1 MLSVTLRTILPVG
14 DRQVILN
21 TGHLKHFEISYG
33 CTFGMSSRGS
43 RVRTRVATRKNTR
56 AKRRSWLAAA
66 ALLAVGA
73 STFSASPAAAAQ
85 ADISSVSNV
94 SATDT
99 SSDDPVDRLI
109 VRRFIG
115 QSTDA
120 VRSFLTEIHGIETE
134 TPVSIGDRFEILALF
149 DDISYLDAIT
159 ISEDLV
165 TRRLVESAEPDVM
178 RSSTAVPNDPRF
190 SEQWY
195 LQTPGSSA
203 QGIDLP
209 SAWDISLG
217 SSNIVVAVIDTG
229 RLDHPE
235 LSGRL
240 VDGYDFVSQSK
251 NGKDGDGWDSDETD
265 VGDWSESDDAL
276 YTCTV
281 GDPFKS
287 SSWHG
292 THVAGIVAASG
303 NNSVGIT
310 GVAPNVRIQH
320 VRVLGTCGGRTSDE
334 AAAIRWAA
342 GLPVAGVP
350 LNPTPAKV
358 INLSLGSPA
367 ACAAVEQAAIDDAV
381 AAGVTVVV
389 AAGNAGVDLD
399 TNDFAPSKCDNVISV
414 AALRYDGSRASYT
427 NFGSSVDVAAPGG
440 PNGILSL
447 QNGGTRT
454 ADSSWTYGYKQ
465 GTSMSTPMVSGIA
478 ALVLSVNP
486 NLTPA
491 QVETIIEST
500 ARPFPTNVGTPCSS
514 VSSDLYHCGSGI
526 ADAGAAVRLAAQQ
539 RPQSSIPSSRLG
551 STGDRFSTNLAVEA
565 LADRTDV
572 ILVSGS
578 VYPDGLAASALAKQE
593 NADILLVPPSGLGTD
608 QIAAIVKENPQTVW
622 ILGGPQAIPTSVETQ
637 LTTATSLGGAGVDVS
652 RIERVYGA
660 TRYDTAIEVS
670 KRIDT
675 IAYLAAKPTAIVV
688 RGDSFADAV
697 IAGPAA
703 FGVAGGIGSHPV
715 FLVTRDTIPAGV
727 VEQLRARGITN
738 VLVVGGTSV
747 VSETVRLGIQSL
759 GISTRRVAGLDR
771 YATAAELGQ
780 LLITPIQL
788 GGFGWNAGDVALV
801 DISDPSLGFDA
812 ISAVGTL
819 GPTRRIL
826 LGVTPLRLPTS
837 TATYLSTL
845 TDLTTRITVI
855 GSATAIPDSVVTEAA
870 RSLAS

>member
-1 MLSVTLRTILPVG
+1 MR
-14 DRQVILN
+14 
-21 TGHLKHFEISYG
+21 IS
-33 CTFGMSSRGS
+33 TASTRSTRGQ
-43 RVRTRVATRKNTR
+43 
-56 AKRRSWLAAA
+56 RRPSFVVVSLI
-66 ALLAVGA
+66 LAVV
-73 STFSASPAAAAQ
+73 STFATTPMATAQSNTSVIDAAP
-85 ADISSVSNV
+85 
-94 SATDT
+94 
-99 SSDDPVDRLI
+99 DDSVDRLI
-109 VRRFIG
+109 VRRLIG
-115 QSTDA
+115 ETSAAAREFLADA
-120 VRSFLTEIHGIETE
+120 LDVEIDL
-134 TPVSIGDRFEILALF
+134 PVSIGDGFEILGF
-149 DDISYLDAIT
+149 GHEISFRDAVT
-159 ISEDLV
+159 ISGELV
-165 TRRLVESAEPDVM
+165 ARGLAVSAEPDVM
-178 RSSTAVPNDPRF
+178 RTSTAVPNDPRF

-195 LQTPGSSA
+195 LQTPGSST

-209 SAWDISLG
+209 SAWDITRG
-217 SSNIVVAVIDTG
+217 SSSVVVAVIDTG

-240 VDGYDFVSQSK
+240 VDGYDFVSQTK
-251 NGKDGDGWDSDETD
+251 NSKDGDGWDSDETD
-265 VGDWSESDDAL
+265 VGDWSESDDPL

-292 THVAGIVAASG
+292 THVSGIIAA
-303 NNSVGIT
+303 NADNSVGIA
-310 GVAPNVRIQH
+310 GVAPNVRVQH

-334 AAAIRWAA
+334 AVAIRWAA
-342 GLPVAGVP
+342 GLPVDGVP

-358 INLSLGSPA
+358 INLSLGSQT
-367 ACAAVEQAAIDDAV
+367 ACAAVEQAAIDEAV

-389 AAGNAGVDLD
+389 AAGNAGLDLD
-399 TNDFAPSKCDNVISV
+399 TNDFAPSKCANVISV
-414 AALRYDGSRASYT
+414 AALRFDGSRASYT
-427 NFGSSVDVAAPGG
+427 NYGSSIDVAAPGG
-440 PNGILSL
+440 PGGILSL

-465 GTSMSTPMVSGIA
+465 GTSMSTPIVSGIA

-491 QVETIIEST
+491 QVESIIESS
-500 ARPFPTNVGTPCSS
+500 ARPFPTGVSTPCSS
-514 VSSDLYHCGSGI
+514 NPSDTFHCGTGI
-526 ADAGAAVRLAAQQ
+526 ADAGAALRLAAQQ
-539 RPQSSIPSSRLG
+539 LPQNSTPSTRLG
-551 STGDRFSTNLAVEA
+551 STGDRFTTNLAVEA

-593 NADILLVPPSGLGTD
+593 NADIVLVPPTGLGTE
-608 QIAAIVKENPQTVW
+608 QIAAIVRENPQTVW

-637 LTTATSLGGAGVDVS
+637 LTTSTSLGGAGLDSS
-652 RIERVYGA
+652 RIERVFGA
-660 TRYDTAIEVS
+660 TRYDTAVEVS

-675 IAYLAAKPTAIVV
+675 IAYLAAQPTAIIV

-703 FGVAGGIGSHPV
+703 FGITGGIGSHPV
-715 FLVTRDTIPAGV
+715 FLVNRDTIPAGV
-727 VEQLRARGITN
+727 VEQLRARQITN

-747 VSETVRLGIQSL
+747 VSEAVRLGIQSL
-759 GISTRRVAGLDR
+759 GINTTRVAGPDR
-771 YATAAELGQ
+771 YATAAALGQ

-826 LGVTPLRLPTS
+826 LGVTSLRLPAS
-837 TATYLSTL
+837 TAAYLATL
-845 TDLTTRITVI
+845 TGLTSRLTVI
-855 GSATAIPDSVVTEAA
+855 GSSTAVPASVITEATRA
-870 RSLAS
+870 LAS

>member
-1 MLSVTLRTILPVG
+1 MATAQSNTSVI
-14 DRQVILN
+14 D
-21 TGHLKHFEISYG
+21 
-33 CTFGMSSRGS
+33 
-43 RVRTRVATRKNTR
+43 
-56 AKRRSWLAAA
+56 AA
-66 ALLAVGA
+66 
-73 STFSASPAAAAQ
+73 P
-85 ADISSVSNV
+85 
-94 SATDT
+94 
-99 SSDDPVDRLI
+99 DDSVDRLI
-109 VRRFIG
+109 VRRLIG
-115 QSTDA
+115 ETSAAAREFLADA
-120 VRSFLTEIHGIETE
+120 LDVEIDL
-134 TPVSIGDRFEILALF
+134 PVSIGDGFEILGF
-149 DDISYLDAIT
+149 GHEISFRDAVT
-159 ISEDLV
+159 ISGELV
-165 TRRLVESAEPDVM
+165 ARGLVVSAEPDVM
-178 RSSTAVPNDPRF
+178 RTSTAVPNDPRF

-195 LQTPGSSA
+195 LQTPGSST

-209 SAWDISLG
+209 SAWDITRG
-217 SSNIVVAVIDTG
+217 SSSVVVAVIDTG

-240 VDGYDFVSQSK
+240 VDGYDFVSQTK
-251 NGKDGDGWDSDETD
+251 NSKDGDGWDSDETD
-265 VGDWSESDDAL
+265 VGDWSESDDPL

-292 THVAGIVAASG
+292 THVSGIIAA
-303 NNSVGIT
+303 NADNSVGIA
-310 GVAPNVRIQH
+310 GVAPNVRVQH

-334 AAAIRWAA
+334 AVAIRWAA
-342 GLPVAGVP
+342 GLPVDGVP

-358 INLSLGSPA
+358 INLSLGSQT
-367 ACAAVEQAAIDDAV
+367 ACAAVEQAAIDEAV

-389 AAGNAGVDLD
+389 AAGNAGLDLD
-399 TNDFAPSKCDNVISV
+399 TNDFAPSKCANVISV
-414 AALRYDGSRASYT
+414 AALRFDGSRASYT
-427 NFGSSVDVAAPGG
+427 NYGSSIDVAAPGG
-440 PNGILSL
+440 PGGILSL

-465 GTSMSTPMVSGIA
+465 GTSMSTPIVSGIA

-491 QVETIIEST
+491 QVESIIESS
-500 ARPFPTNVGTPCSS
+500 ARPFPTGVSTPCSS
-514 VSSDLYHCGSGI
+514 NPSDTFHCGTGI
-526 ADAGAAVRLAAQQ
+526 ADAGAALRLAAQQ
-539 RPQSSIPSSRLG
+539 LPQNSTPSTRLG
-551 STGDRFSTNLAVEA
+551 STGDRFTTNLAVEA

-593 NADILLVPPSGLGTD
+593 NADIVLVPPTGLGSE
-608 QIAAIVKENPQTVW
+608 QIAAIVRENPQTVW

-637 LTTATSLGGAGVDVS
+637 LTTSTSLGGAGLDSS
-652 RIERVYGA
+652 RIERVFGA
-660 TRYDTAIEVS
+660 TRYDTAVEVS

-675 IAYLAAKPTAIVV
+675 IAYLAAQPTAIIV

-703 FGVAGGIGSHPV
+703 FGITGGIGSHPV
-715 FLVTRDTIPAGV
+715 FLVNRDTIPAGV
-727 VEQLRARGITN
+727 VEQLRARQITN

-747 VSETVRLGIQSL
+747 VSEAVRLGIQSL
-759 GISTRRVAGLDR
+759 GINTTRVAGPDR
-771 YATAAELGQ
+771 YATAAALGQ

-826 LGVTPLRLPTS
+826 LGVTSLRLPAS
-837 TATYLSTL
+837 TATYLATL
-845 TDLTTRITVI
+845 TGLTSRLTVI
-855 GSATAIPDSVVTEAA
+855 GSSTAVPASVITEATRA
-870 RSLAS
+870 LAS

>member
-1 MLSVTLRTILPVG
+1 MATAQSNTSVI
-14 DRQVILN
+14 D
-21 TGHLKHFEISYG
+21 
-33 CTFGMSSRGS
+33 
-43 RVRTRVATRKNTR
+43 
-56 AKRRSWLAAA
+56 AA
-66 ALLAVGA
+66 
-73 STFSASPAAAAQ
+73 P
-85 ADISSVSNV
+85 
-94 SATDT
+94 
-99 SSDDPVDRLI
+99 DDSVDRLI
-109 VRRFIG
+109 VRRLIG
-115 QSTDA
+115 ETSAAAREFLADA
-120 VRSFLTEIHGIETE
+120 LDIEIDL
-134 TPVSIGDRFEILALF
+134 PVSIGDGFEILGF
-149 DDISYLDAIT
+149 GHEISFRDAVT
-159 ISEDLV
+159 ISGELV
-165 TRRLVESAEPDVM
+165 ARGLVRSAEPDVM
-178 RSSTAVPNDPRF
+178 RTSTAVPNDPRF

-195 LQTPGSSA
+195 LQTPGSST

-209 SAWDISLG
+209 SAWDITRG
-217 SSNIVVAVIDTG
+217 SSSVVVAVIDTG

-240 VDGYDFVSQSK
+240 VDGYDFVSQTK
-251 NGKDGDGWDSDETD
+251 NSKDGDGWDSDETD
-265 VGDWSESDDAL
+265 LGDWSESDDPL

-292 THVAGIVAASG
+292 THVSGIIAA
-303 NNSVGIT
+303 NADNSVGIA
-310 GVAPNVRIQH
+310 GVAPNVRVQH

-334 AAAIRWAA
+334 AVAIRWAA
-342 GLPVAGVP
+342 GLPVDGVP

-358 INLSLGSPA
+358 INLSLGSQT
-367 ACAAVEQAAIDDAV
+367 ACAAVEQAAIDEAV

-389 AAGNAGVDLD
+389 AAGNAGLDLD
-399 TNDFAPSKCDNVISV
+399 TNDFAPSKCANVISV
-414 AALRYDGSRASYT
+414 AALRFDGSRASYT
-427 NFGSSVDVAAPGG
+427 NYGSSIDVAAPGG
-440 PNGILSL
+440 PGGILSL

-465 GTSMSTPMVSGIA
+465 GTSMSTPIVSGIA

-491 QVETIIEST
+491 QVESIIESS
-500 ARPFPTNVGTPCSS
+500 ARPFPTGVSTPCSS
-514 VSSDLYHCGSGI
+514 NPSDTFHCGTGI
-526 ADAGAAVRLAAQQ
+526 ADAGAALRLAAQQ
-539 RPQSSIPSSRLG
+539 LPQDSTPSTRLG
-551 STGDRFSTNLAVEA
+551 STGDRFTTNLAVEA

-593 NADILLVPPSGLGTD
+593 NADIVLVPPTGLGSE
-608 QIAAIVKENPQTVW
+608 QIAAIVRENPQTVW

-637 LTTATSLGGAGVDVS
+637 LTTSTSLGGAGLDSS
-652 RIERVYGA
+652 RIERVFGA
-660 TRYDTAIEVS
+660 TRYDTAVEVS

-675 IAYLAAKPTAIVV
+675 IAYLAAQPTAIIV

-703 FGVAGGIGSHPV
+703 FGITGGIGSHPV
-715 FLVTRDTIPAGV
+715 FLVNRDTIPAGV
-727 VEQLRARGITN
+727 VEQLRARQITN

-747 VSETVRLGIQSL
+747 VSEAVRLGIQSL
-759 GISTRRVAGLDR
+759 GINTTRVAGPDR
-771 YATAAELGQ
+771 YATAAALGQ

-826 LGVTPLRLPTS
+826 LGVTSLRLPAS
-837 TATYLSTL
+837 TAAYLATL
-845 TDLTTRITVI
+845 TGLTSRLTVI
-855 GSATAIPDSVVTEAA
+855 GSSTAVPASVITEATRA
-870 RSLAS
+870 LAS

>member
-1 MLSVTLRTILPVG
+1 MATAQSNTSVI
-14 DRQVILN
+14 D
-21 TGHLKHFEISYG
+21 
-33 CTFGMSSRGS
+33 
-43 RVRTRVATRKNTR
+43 
-56 AKRRSWLAAA
+56 AA
-66 ALLAVGA
+66 
-73 STFSASPAAAAQ
+73 P
-85 ADISSVSNV
+85 
-94 SATDT
+94 
-99 SSDDPVDRLI
+99 DDSVDRLI
-109 VRRFIG
+109 VRRLIG
-115 QSTDA
+115 ETSAAAREFLADA
-120 VRSFLTEIHGIETE
+120 LDIEIDL
-134 TPVSIGDRFEILALF
+134 PVSIGDGFEILGF
-149 DDISYLDAIT
+149 GHEISFRDAVT
-159 ISEDLV
+159 ISGELV
-165 TRRLVESAEPDVM
+165 ARGLVRSAEPDVM
-178 RSSTAVPNDPRF
+178 RTSTAVPNDPRF

-209 SAWDISLG
+209 SAWDITRG
-217 SSNIVVAVIDTG
+217 SSSVVVAVIDTG

-240 VDGYDFVSQSK
+240 VDGYDFVSQTK
-251 NGKDGDGWDSDETD
+251 NSKDGDGWDSDETD
-265 VGDWSESDDAL
+265 LGDWSESDDPL

-292 THVAGIVAASG
+292 THVSGIIAA
-303 NNSVGIT
+303 NADNSVGIA
-310 GVAPNVRIQH
+310 GVAPNVRVQH

-334 AAAIRWAA
+334 AVAIRWAA
-342 GLPVAGVP
+342 GLPVDGVP

-358 INLSLGSPA
+358 INLSLGSQT
-367 ACAAVEQAAIDDAV
+367 ACAAVEQAAIDEAV

-389 AAGNAGVDLD
+389 AAGNAGLDLD
-399 TNDFAPSKCDNVISV
+399 TNDFAPSKCANVISV
-414 AALRYDGSRASYT
+414 AALRFDGSRASYT
-427 NFGSSVDVAAPGG
+427 NYGSSIDVAAPGG
-440 PNGILSL
+440 PGGILSL

-465 GTSMSTPMVSGIA
+465 GTSMSTPIVSGIA

-491 QVETIIEST
+491 QVESIIESS
-500 ARPFPTNVGTPCSS
+500 ARPFPTGVSTPCSS
-514 VSSDLYHCGSGI
+514 NPSDTFHCGTGI
-526 ADAGAAVRLAAQQ
+526 ADAGAALRLAAQQ
-539 RPQSSIPSSRLG
+539 LPQDSTPSTRLG
-551 STGDRFSTNLAVEA
+551 STGDRFTTNLAVEA

-593 NADILLVPPSGLGTD
+593 NADIVLVPPTGLGSE
-608 QIAAIVKENPQTVW
+608 QIAAIVRENPQTVW

-637 LTTATSLGGAGVDVS
+637 LTTSTSLGGAGLDSS
-652 RIERVYGA
+652 RIERVFGA
-660 TRYDTAIEVS
+660 TRYDTAVEVS

-675 IAYLAAKPTAIVV
+675 IAYLAAQPTAIIV

-703 FGVAGGIGSHPV
+703 FGITGGIGSHPV
-715 FLVTRDTIPAGV
+715 FLVNRDTIPAGV
-727 VEQLRARGITN
+727 VEQLRARQITN

-747 VSETVRLGIQSL
+747 VSEAVRLGIQSL
-759 GISTRRVAGLDR
+759 GINTTRVAGPDR
-771 YATAAELGQ
+771 YATAAALGQ

-826 LGVTPLRLPTS
+826 LGVTSLRLPAS
-837 TATYLSTL
+837 TAAYLATL
-845 TDLTTRITVI
+845 TGLTSRLTVI
-855 GSATAIPDSVVTEAA
+855 GSSTAVPASVITEATRA
-870 RSLAS
+870 LAS

>member
-1 MLSVTLRTILPVG
+1 MATAQSNTSVI
-14 DRQVILN
+14 D
-21 TGHLKHFEISYG
+21 
-33 CTFGMSSRGS
+33 
-43 RVRTRVATRKNTR
+43 
-56 AKRRSWLAAA
+56 AA
-66 ALLAVGA
+66 
-73 STFSASPAAAAQ
+73 P
-85 ADISSVSNV
+85 
-94 SATDT
+94 
-99 SSDDPVDRLI
+99 DDSVDRLI
-109 VRRFIG
+109 VRRLIG
-115 QSTDA
+115 KTSAAAREFLADA
-120 VRSFLTEIHGIETE
+120 LDVEIDL
-134 TPVSIGDRFEILALF
+134 PVSIGDGFEILGF
-149 DDISYLDAIT
+149 GHEISFRDAVT
-159 ISEDLV
+159 ISGELV
-165 TRRLVESAEPDVM
+165 ARGLVVSAEPDVM
-178 RSSTAVPNDPRF
+178 RTSTAVPNDPRF

-195 LQTPGSSA
+195 LQTPGSST

-209 SAWDISLG
+209 SAWDITRG
-217 SSNIVVAVIDTG
+217 SSSVVVAVIDTG

-240 VDGYDFVSQSK
+240 VDGYDFVSQTK
-251 NGKDGDGWDSDETD
+251 NSKDGDGWDSDETD
-265 VGDWSESDDAL
+265 VGDWSESDDPL

-292 THVAGIVAASG
+292 THVSGIIAA
-303 NNSVGIT
+303 NADNSVGIA
-310 GVAPNVRIQH
+310 GVAPNVRVQH

-334 AAAIRWAA
+334 AVAIRWAA
-342 GLPVAGVP
+342 GLPVDGVP

-358 INLSLGSPA
+358 INLSLGSQT
-367 ACAAVEQAAIDDAV
+367 ACAAVEQAAIDEAV

-389 AAGNAGVDLD
+389 AAGNAGLDLD
-399 TNDFAPSKCDNVISV
+399 TNDFAPSKCANVISV
-414 AALRYDGSRASYT
+414 AALRFDGSRASYT
-427 NFGSSVDVAAPGG
+427 NYGSSIDVAAPGG
-440 PNGILSL
+440 PGGILSL

-465 GTSMSTPMVSGIA
+465 GTSMSTPIVSGIA

-491 QVETIIEST
+491 QVESIIESS
-500 ARPFPTNVGTPCSS
+500 ARPFPTGVSTPCSS
-514 VSSDLYHCGSGI
+514 NPSDTFHCGTGI
-526 ADAGAAVRLAAQQ
+526 ADAGAALRLAAQQ
-539 RPQSSIPSSRLG
+539 LPQNSTPSTRLG
-551 STGDRFSTNLAVEA
+551 STGDRFTTNLAVEA

-593 NADILLVPPSGLGTD
+593 NADIVLVPPTGLGTE
-608 QIAAIVKENPQTVW
+608 QIAAIVRENPQTVW

-637 LTTATSLGGAGVDVS
+637 LTTSTSLGGAGLDSS
-652 RIERVYGA
+652 RIERVFGA
-660 TRYDTAIEVS
+660 TRYDTAVEVS

-675 IAYLAAKPTAIVV
+675 IAYLAAQPTAIIV

-703 FGVAGGIGSHPV
+703 FGITGGIGSHPV
-715 FLVTRDTIPAGV
+715 FLVNRDTIPAGV
-727 VEQLRARGITN
+727 VEQLRARQITN

-747 VSETVRLGIQSL
+747 VSEAVRLGIQSL
-759 GISTRRVAGLDR
+759 GINTTRVAGPDR
-771 YATAAELGQ
+771 YATAAALGQ

-826 LGVTPLRLPTS
+826 LGVTSLRLPAS
-837 TATYLSTL
+837 TAAYLATL
-845 TDLTTRITVI
+845 TGLTSRLTVI
-855 GSATAIPDSVVTEAA
+855 GSSTAVPASVITEATRA
-870 RSLAS
+870 LAS

>member
-1 MLSVTLRTILPVG
+1 MR
-14 DRQVILN
+14 
-21 TGHLKHFEISYG
+21 IS
-33 CTFGMSSRGS
+33 TASTRSTRGQ
-43 RVRTRVATRKNTR
+43 
-56 AKRRSWLAAA
+56 RRPSFVVVSLI
-66 ALLAVGA
+66 LAVV
-73 STFSASPAAAAQ
+73 STFATTPMATAQSNTSVIDAAP
-85 ADISSVSNV
+85 
-94 SATDT
+94 
-99 SSDDPVDRLI
+99 DDSVDRLI
-109 VRRFIG
+109 VRRLIG
-115 QSTDA
+115 ETSAAAREFLADA
-120 VRSFLTEIHGIETE
+120 LDIEIDL
-134 TPVSIGDRFEILALF
+134 PVSIGDGFEILGF
-149 DDISYLDAIT
+149 GHEISFRDAVT
-159 ISEDLV
+159 ISGELV
-165 TRRLVESAEPDVM
+165 ARGLVRSAEPDVM
-178 RSSTAVPNDPRF
+178 RTSTAVPNDPRF

-209 SAWDISLG
+209 SAWDITRG
-217 SSNIVVAVIDTG
+217 SSSVVVAVIDTG

-240 VDGYDFVSQSK
+240 VDGYDFVSQTK
-251 NGKDGDGWDSDETD
+251 NSKDGDGWDSDETD
-265 VGDWSESDDAL
+265 LGDWSESDDPL

-292 THVAGIVAASG
+292 THVSGIIAA
-303 NNSVGIT
+303 NADNSVGIA
-310 GVAPNVRIQH
+310 GVAPNVRVQH

-334 AAAIRWAA
+334 AVAIRWAA
-342 GLPVAGVP
+342 GLPVDGVP

-358 INLSLGSPA
+358 INLSLGSQT
-367 ACAAVEQAAIDDAV
+367 ACAAVEQAAIDEAV

-389 AAGNAGVDLD
+389 AAGNAGLDLD
-399 TNDFAPSKCDNVISV
+399 TNDFAPSKCANVISV
-414 AALRYDGSRASYT
+414 AALRFDGSRASYT
-427 NFGSSVDVAAPGG
+427 NYGSSIDVAAPGG
-440 PNGILSL
+440 PGGILSL

-465 GTSMSTPMVSGIA
+465 GTSMSTPIVSGIA

-491 QVETIIEST
+491 QVESIIESS
-500 ARPFPTNVGTPCSS
+500 ARPFPTGVSTPCSS
-514 VSSDLYHCGSGI
+514 NPSDTFHCGTGI
-526 ADAGAAVRLAAQQ
+526 ADAGAALRLAAQQ
-539 RPQSSIPSSRLG
+539 LPQDSTPSTRLG
-551 STGDRFSTNLAVEA
+551 STGDRFTTNLAVEA

-593 NADILLVPPSGLGTD
+593 NADIVLVPPTGLGSE
-608 QIAAIVKENPQTVW
+608 QIAAIVRENPQTVW

-637 LTTATSLGGAGVDVS
+637 LTTSTSLGGAGLDSS
-652 RIERVYGA
+652 RIERVFGA
-660 TRYDTAIEVS
+660 TRYDTAVEVS

-675 IAYLAAKPTAIVV
+675 IAYLAAQPTAIIV

-703 FGVAGGIGSHPV
+703 FGITGGIGSHPV
-715 FLVTRDTIPAGV
+715 FLVNRDTIPAGV
-727 VEQLRARGITN
+727 VEQLRARQITN

-747 VSETVRLGIQSL
+747 VSEAVRLGIQSL
-759 GISTRRVAGLDR
+759 GINTTRVAGPDR
-771 YATAAELGQ
+771 YATAAALGQ

-826 LGVTPLRLPTS
+826 LGVTSLRLPAS
-837 TATYLSTL
+837 TAAYLATL
-845 TDLTTRITVI
+845 TGLTSRLTVI
-855 GSATAIPDSVVTEAA
+855 GSSTAVPASVITEATRA
-870 RSLAS
+870 LAS

>member
-1 MLSVTLRTILPVG
+1 MATAQSNTSVI
-14 DRQVILN
+14 D
-21 TGHLKHFEISYG
+21 
-33 CTFGMSSRGS
+33 
-43 RVRTRVATRKNTR
+43 
-56 AKRRSWLAAA
+56 AA
-66 ALLAVGA
+66 
-73 STFSASPAAAAQ
+73 P
-85 ADISSVSNV
+85 
-94 SATDT
+94 
-99 SSDDPVDRLI
+99 DDSVDRLI
-109 VRRFIG
+109 VRRLIG
-115 QSTDA
+115 ETSAAAREFLADA
-120 VRSFLTEIHGIETE
+120 LDIEIDL
-134 TPVSIGDRFEILALF
+134 PVSIGDGFEILGF
-149 DDISYLDAIT
+149 GHEISFRDAVT
-159 ISEDLV
+159 ISGELV
-165 TRRLVESAEPDVM
+165 ARGLVRSAEPDVM
-178 RSSTAVPNDPRF
+178 RTSTAVPNDPRF

-195 LQTPGSSA
+195 LQTPGSST

-209 SAWDISLG
+209 SAWDITRG
-217 SSNIVVAVIDTG
+217 SSSVVVAVIDTG

-240 VDGYDFVSQSK
+240 VDGYDFVSQTK
-251 NGKDGDGWDSDETD
+251 NSKDGDGWDSDETD
-265 VGDWSESDDAL
+265 VGDWSESDDPL

-292 THVAGIVAASG
+292 THVSGIIAA
-303 NNSVGIT
+303 NADNSVGIA
-310 GVAPNVRIQH
+310 GVAPNVRVQH

-334 AAAIRWAA
+334 AVAIRWAA
-342 GLPVAGVP
+342 GLPVDGVP

-358 INLSLGSPA
+358 INLSLGSQT
-367 ACAAVEQAAIDDAV
+367 ACAAVEQAAIDEAV

-389 AAGNAGVDLD
+389 AAGNAGLDLD
-399 TNDFAPSKCDNVISV
+399 TNDFAPSKCANVISV
-414 AALRYDGSRASYT
+414 AALRFDGSRASYT
-427 NFGSSVDVAAPGG
+427 NYGSSIDVAAPGG
-440 PNGILSL
+440 PGGILSL

-465 GTSMSTPMVSGIA
+465 GTSMSTPIVSGIA

-491 QVETIIEST
+491 QVESIIESS
-500 ARPFPTNVGTPCSS
+500 ARPFPTGVSTPCSS
-514 VSSDLYHCGSGI
+514 NPSDTFHCGTGI
-526 ADAGAAVRLAAQQ
+526 ADAGAALRLAAQQ
-539 RPQSSIPSSRLG
+539 LPQNSTPSTRLG
-551 STGDRFSTNLAVEA
+551 STGDRFTTNLAVEA

-593 NADILLVPPSGLGTD
+593 NADIVLVPPTGLGSE
-608 QIAAIVKENPQTVW
+608 QIAAIVRENPQTVW

-637 LTTATSLGGAGVDVS
+637 LTTSTSLGGAGLDSS
-652 RIERVYGA
+652 RIERVFGA
-660 TRYDTAIEVS
+660 TRYDTAVEVS

-675 IAYLAAKPTAIVV
+675 IAYLAAQPTAIIV

-703 FGVAGGIGSHPV
+703 FGITGGIGSHPV
-715 FLVTRDTIPAGV
+715 FLVNRDTIPAGV
-727 VEQLRARGITN
+727 VEQLRARQITN

-747 VSETVRLGIQSL
+747 VSEAVRLGIQSL
-759 GISTRRVAGLDR
+759 GINTTRVAGPDR
-771 YATAAELGQ
+771 YATAAALGQ

-826 LGVTPLRLPTS
+826 LGVTSLRLPAS
-837 TATYLSTL
+837 TAAYLATL
-845 TDLTTRITVI
+845 TGLTSRLTVI
-855 GSATAIPDSVVTEAA
+855 GSSTAVPASVITEATRA
-870 RSLAS
+870 LAS

>member
-1 MLSVTLRTILPVG
+1 MR
-14 DRQVILN
+14 
-21 TGHLKHFEISYG
+21 IS
-33 CTFGMSSRGS
+33 TASTRSTRGQ
-43 RVRTRVATRKNTR
+43 
-56 AKRRSWLAAA
+56 RRPSFVVVSLI
-66 ALLAVGA
+66 LAVV
-73 STFSASPAAAAQ
+73 STFATTPMATAQSNTSVIDAAP
-85 ADISSVSNV
+85 
-94 SATDT
+94 
-99 SSDDPVDRLI
+99 DDSVDRLI
-109 VRRFIG
+109 VRRLIG
-115 QSTDA
+115 ETSAAAREFLADA
-120 VRSFLTEIHGIETE
+120 LDVEIDL
-134 TPVSIGDRFEILALF
+134 PVSIGDGFEILGF
-149 DDISYLDAIT
+149 GHEISFRDAVT
-159 ISEDLV
+159 ISGELV
-165 TRRLVESAEPDVM
+165 ARGLVVSAEPDVM
-178 RSSTAVPNDPRF
+178 RTSTAVPNDPRF

-195 LQTPGSSA
+195 LQTPGSST

-209 SAWDISLG
+209 SAWDITRG
-217 SSNIVVAVIDTG
+217 SSSVVVAVIDTG

-240 VDGYDFVSQSK
+240 VDGYDFVSQTK
-251 NGKDGDGWDSDETD
+251 NSKDGDGWDSDETD
-265 VGDWSESDDAL
+265 VGDWSESDDPL

-292 THVAGIVAASG
+292 THVSGIIAA
-303 NNSVGIT
+303 NADNSVGIA
-310 GVAPNVRIQH
+310 GVAPNVRVQH

-334 AAAIRWAA
+334 AVAIRWAA
-342 GLPVAGVP
+342 GLPVDGVP

-358 INLSLGSPA
+358 INLSLGSQT
-367 ACAAVEQAAIDDAV
+367 ACAAVEQAAIDEAV

-389 AAGNAGVDLD
+389 AAGNAGLDLD
-399 TNDFAPSKCDNVISV
+399 TNDFAPSKCANVISV
-414 AALRYDGSRASYT
+414 AALRFDGSRASYT
-427 NFGSSVDVAAPGG
+427 NYGSSIDVAAPGG
-440 PNGILSL
+440 PGGILSL

-465 GTSMSTPMVSGIA
+465 GTSMSTPIVSGIA

-491 QVETIIEST
+491 QVESIIESS
-500 ARPFPTNVGTPCSS
+500 ARPFPTGVSTPCSS
-514 VSSDLYHCGSGI
+514 NPSDTFHCGTGI
-526 ADAGAAVRLAAQQ
+526 ADAGAALRLAAQQ
-539 RPQSSIPSSRLG
+539 LPQNSTPSTRLG
-551 STGDRFSTNLAVEA
+551 STGDRFTTNLAVEA

-593 NADILLVPPSGLGTD
+593 NADIVLVPPTGLGSE
-608 QIAAIVKENPQTVW
+608 QIAAIVRENPQTVW

-637 LTTATSLGGAGVDVS
+637 LTTSTSLGGAGLDSS
-652 RIERVYGA
+652 RIERVFGA
-660 TRYDTAIEVS
+660 TRYDTAVEVS

-675 IAYLAAKPTAIVV
+675 IAYLAAQPTAIIV

-703 FGVAGGIGSHPV
+703 FGITGGIGSHPV
-715 FLVTRDTIPAGV
+715 FLVNRDTIPAGV
-727 VEQLRARGITN
+727 VEQLRARQITN

-747 VSETVRLGIQSL
+747 VSEAVRLGIQSL
-759 GISTRRVAGLDR
+759 GINTTRVAGPDR
-771 YATAAELGQ
+771 YATAAALGQ

-826 LGVTPLRLPTS
+826 LGVTSLRLPAS
-837 TATYLSTL
+837 TAAYLATL
-845 TDLTTRITVI
+845 TGLTSRLTVI
-855 GSATAIPDSVVTEAA
+855 GSSTAVPASVITEATRA
-870 RSLAS
+870 LAS

>member
-1 MLSVTLRTILPVG
+1 MR
-14 DRQVILN
+14 
-21 TGHLKHFEISYG
+21 IS
-33 CTFGMSSRGS
+33 TASTRSTRGQ
-43 RVRTRVATRKNTR
+43 
-56 AKRRSWLAAA
+56 RRPSFVVVSLI
-66 ALLAVGA
+66 LAVV
-73 STFSASPAAAAQ
+73 STFATTPMATAQSNTSVIDAAP
-85 ADISSVSNV
+85 
-94 SATDT
+94 
-99 SSDDPVDRLI
+99 DDSVDRLI
-109 VRRFIG
+109 VRRLIG
-115 QSTDA
+115 ETSVAAREFLADA
-120 VRSFLTEIHGIETE
+120 LDVEIDL
-134 TPVSIGDRFEILALF
+134 PVSIGDGFEILGF
-149 DDISYLDAIT
+149 GHEISFRDAVT
-159 ISEDLV
+159 ISGELV
-165 TRRLVESAEPDVM
+165 ARGLVVSAEPDVM
-178 RSSTAVPNDPRF
+178 RTSTAVPNDPRF

-195 LQTPGSSA
+195 LQTPGSST

-209 SAWDISLG
+209 SAWDITRG
-217 SSNIVVAVIDTG
+217 SSSVVVAVIDTG

-240 VDGYDFVSQSK
+240 VDGYDFVSQTK
-251 NGKDGDGWDSDETD
+251 NSKDGDGWDSDETD
-265 VGDWSESDDAL
+265 VGDWSESDDPL

-292 THVAGIVAASG
+292 THVSGIIAA
-303 NNSVGIT
+303 NADNSVGIA
-310 GVAPNVRIQH
+310 GVAPNVRVQH

-334 AAAIRWAA
+334 AVAIRWAA
-342 GLPVAGVP
+342 GLPVDGVP

-358 INLSLGSPA
+358 INLSLGSQT
-367 ACAAVEQAAIDDAV
+367 ACAAVEQAAIDEAV

-389 AAGNAGVDLD
+389 AAGNAGLDLD
-399 TNDFAPSKCDNVISV
+399 TNDFAPSKCANVISV
-414 AALRYDGSRASYT
+414 AALRFDGSRASYT
-427 NFGSSVDVAAPGG
+427 NYGSSIDVAAPGG
-440 PNGILSL
+440 PGGILSL

-465 GTSMSTPMVSGIA
+465 GTSMSTPIVSGIA

-491 QVETIIEST
+491 QVESIIESS
-500 ARPFPTNVGTPCSS
+500 ARPFPTGVSTPCSS
-514 VSSDLYHCGSGI
+514 NPSDTFHCGTGI
-526 ADAGAAVRLAAQQ
+526 ADAGAALRLAAQQ
-539 RPQSSIPSSRLG
+539 LPQNSTPSTRLG
-551 STGDRFSTNLAVEA
+551 STGDRFTTNLAVEA

-593 NADILLVPPSGLGTD
+593 NADIVLVPPTGLGSE
-608 QIAAIVKENPQTVW
+608 QIAAIVRENPQTVW

-637 LTTATSLGGAGVDVS
+637 LTTSTSLGGAGLDSS
-652 RIERVYGA
+652 RIERVFGA
-660 TRYDTAIEVS
+660 TRYDTAVEVS

-675 IAYLAAKPTAIVV
+675 IAYLAAQPTAIIV

-703 FGVAGGIGSHPV
+703 FGITGGIGSHPV
-715 FLVTRDTIPAGV
+715 FLVNRDTIPAGV
-727 VEQLRARGITN
+727 VEQLRARQITS

-747 VSETVRLGIQSL
+747 VSEAVRLGIQSL
-759 GISTRRVAGLDR
+759 GINTTRVAGPDR
-771 YATAAELGQ
+771 YATAAALGQ

-826 LGVTPLRLPTS
+826 LGVTSLRLPAS
-837 TATYLSTL
+837 TAAYLATL
-845 TDLTTRITVI
+845 TGLTSRLTVI
-855 GSATAIPDSVVTEAA
+855 GSSTAVPASVITEATRA
-870 RSLAS
+870 LAS

>member
-1 MLSVTLRTILPVG
+1 MATAQSNTSVI
-14 DRQVILN
+14 D
-21 TGHLKHFEISYG
+21 
-33 CTFGMSSRGS
+33 
-43 RVRTRVATRKNTR
+43 
-56 AKRRSWLAAA
+56 AA
-66 ALLAVGA
+66 
-73 STFSASPAAAAQ
+73 P
-85 ADISSVSNV
+85 
-94 SATDT
+94 
-99 SSDDPVDRLI
+99 DDSVDRLI
-109 VRRFIG
+109 VRRLIG
-115 QSTDA
+115 ETSAAAREFLADA
-120 VRSFLTEIHGIETE
+120 LDIEIDL
-134 TPVSIGDRFEILALF
+134 PVSIGDGFEILGF
-149 DDISYLDAIT
+149 GHEISFRDAVT
-159 ISEDLV
+159 ISGELV
-165 TRRLVESAEPDVM
+165 ARGLVRSAEPDVM
-178 RSSTAVPNDPRF
+178 RTSTAVPNDPRF

-209 SAWDISLG
+209 SAWDITRG
-217 SSNIVVAVIDTG
+217 SSSVVVAVIDTG

-240 VDGYDFVSQSK
+240 VDGYDFVSQTK
-251 NGKDGDGWDSDETD
+251 NSKDGDGWDSDETD
-265 VGDWSESDDAL
+265 LGDWSESDDPL

-292 THVAGIVAASG
+292 THVSGIIAA
-303 NNSVGIT
+303 NADNSVGIA
-310 GVAPNVRIQH
+310 GVAPNVRVQH

-334 AAAIRWAA
+334 AVAIRWAA
-342 GLPVAGVP
+342 GLPVDGVP

-358 INLSLGSPA
+358 INLSLGSQT
-367 ACAAVEQAAIDDAV
+367 ACAAVEQAAIDEAV

-389 AAGNAGVDLD
+389 AAGNAGLDLD
-399 TNDFAPSKCDNVISV
+399 TNDFAPSKCANVISV
-414 AALRYDGSRASYT
+414 AALRFDGSRASYT
-427 NFGSSVDVAAPGG
+427 NYGSSIDVAAPGG
-440 PNGILSL
+440 PGGILSL

-465 GTSMSTPMVSGIA
+465 GTSMSTPIVSGIA

-491 QVETIIEST
+491 QVESIIESS
-500 ARPFPTNVGTPCSS
+500 ARPFPTGVSTPCSS
-514 VSSDLYHCGSGI
+514 NPSDTFHCGTGI
-526 ADAGAAVRLAAQQ
+526 ADAGAALRLAAQQ
-539 RPQSSIPSSRLG
+539 LPQDSTPSTRLG
-551 STGDRFSTNLAVEA
+551 STGDRFTTNLAVEA

-593 NADILLVPPSGLGTD
+593 NADIVLVPPTGLGSE
-608 QIAAIVKENPQTVW
+608 QIAAIVRENPQTVW

-637 LTTATSLGGAGVDVS
+637 LTTSTSLGGAGLDSS
-652 RIERVYGA
+652 RIERVFGA
-660 TRYDTAIEVS
+660 TRYDTAVEVS

-675 IAYLAAKPTAIVV
+675 IAYLAAQPTAIIV

-703 FGVAGGIGSHPV
+703 FGITGGIGSHPV
-715 FLVTRDTIPAGV
+715 FLVNRDTIPAGV
-727 VEQLRARGITN
+727 VEQLRARQITN

-747 VSETVRLGIQSL
+747 VSEAVRLGIQSL
-759 GISTRRVAGLDR
+759 GINTTRVAGPDR
-771 YATAAELGQ
+771 YATAAALGQ

-826 LGVTPLRLPTS
+826 LGVTSLRLPAS
-837 TATYLSTL
+837 TATYLATL
-845 TDLTTRITVI
+845 TGLTSRLTVI
-855 GSATAIPDSVVTEAA
+855 GSSTAVPASVITEATRA
-870 RSLAS
+870 LAS

>member
-1 MLSVTLRTILPVG
+1 M
-14 DRQVILN
+14 
-21 TGHLKHFEISYG
+21 
-33 CTFGMSSRGS
+33 
-43 RVRTRVATRKNTR
+43 
-56 AKRRSWLAAA
+56 
-66 ALLAVGA
+66 
-73 STFSASPAAAAQ
+73 STFATTPMATAQSNTSVIDAAP
-85 ADISSVSNV
+85 
-94 SATDT
+94 
-99 SSDDPVDRLI
+99 DDSVDRLI
-109 VRRFIG
+109 VRRLIG
-115 QSTDA
+115 ETSAAAREFLADA
-120 VRSFLTEIHGIETE
+120 LDVEIDL
-134 TPVSIGDRFEILALF
+134 PVSIGDGFEILGF
-149 DDISYLDAIT
+149 GHEISFRDAVT
-159 ISEDLV
+159 ISGELV
-165 TRRLVESAEPDVM
+165 ARGLVRSAEPDVM
-178 RSSTAVPNDPRF
+178 RTSTAVPNDPRF

-195 LQTPGSSA
+195 LQTPGSST

-209 SAWDISLG
+209 SAWDITRG
-217 SSNIVVAVIDTG
+217 SSSVVVAVIDTG

-240 VDGYDFVSQSK
+240 VDGYDFVSQTK
-251 NGKDGDGWDSDETD
+251 NSKDGDGWDSDETD
-265 VGDWSESDDAL
+265 VGDWSESDDPL

-292 THVAGIVAASG
+292 THVSGIIAA
-303 NNSVGIT
+303 NADNSVGIA
-310 GVAPNVRIQH
+310 GVAPNVRVQH

-334 AAAIRWAA
+334 AVAIRWAA
-342 GLPVAGVP
+342 GLPVDGVP

-358 INLSLGSPA
+358 INLSLGSQT
-367 ACAAVEQAAIDDAV
+367 ACAAVEQAAIDEAV

-389 AAGNAGVDLD
+389 AAGNAGLDLD
-399 TNDFAPSKCDNVISV
+399 TNDFAPSKCANVISV
-414 AALRYDGSRASYT
+414 AALRFDGSRASYT
-427 NFGSSVDVAAPGG
+427 NYGSSIDVAAPGG
-440 PNGILSL
+440 PGGILSL

-465 GTSMSTPMVSGIA
+465 GTSMSTPIVSGIA

-491 QVETIIEST
+491 QVESIIESS
-500 ARPFPTNVGTPCSS
+500 ARPFPTGVSTPCSS
-514 VSSDLYHCGSGI
+514 NPSDTFHCGTGI
-526 ADAGAAVRLAAQQ
+526 ADAGAALRLAAQQ
-539 RPQSSIPSSRLG
+539 LPQDSTPSTRLG
-551 STGDRFSTNLAVEA
+551 STGDRFTTNLAVEA

-593 NADILLVPPSGLGTD
+593 NADIVLVPPTGLGSE
-608 QIAAIVKENPQTVW
+608 QIAAIVRENPQTVW

-637 LTTATSLGGAGVDVS
+637 LTTSTSLGGAGLDSS
-652 RIERVYGA
+652 RIERVFGA
-660 TRYDTAIEVS
+660 TRYDTAVEVS

-675 IAYLAAKPTAIVV
+675 IAYLAAQPTAIIV

-703 FGVAGGIGSHPV
+703 FGITGGIGSHPV
-715 FLVTRDTIPAGV
+715 FLVNRDTIPAGV
-727 VEQLRARGITN
+727 VEQLRARQITN

-747 VSETVRLGIQSL
+747 VSEAVRLGIQSL
-759 GISTRRVAGLDR
+759 GINTTRVAGPDR
-771 YATAAELGQ
+771 YATAAALGQ

-826 LGVTPLRLPTS
+826 LGVTSLRLPAS
-837 TATYLSTL
+837 TAVYLATL
-845 TDLTTRITVI
+845 TGLTSRLTVI
-855 GSATAIPDSVVTEAA
+855 GSSTAVPASVITEATRA
-870 RSLAS
+870 LAS

>member
-1 MLSVTLRTILPVG
+1 M
-14 DRQVILN
+14 
-21 TGHLKHFEISYG
+21 
-33 CTFGMSSRGS
+33 
-43 RVRTRVATRKNTR
+43 
-56 AKRRSWLAAA
+56 
-66 ALLAVGA
+66 
-73 STFSASPAAAAQ
+73 STFATTPMATAQSNTSVIDAAP
-85 ADISSVSNV
+85 
-94 SATDT
+94 
-99 SSDDPVDRLI
+99 DDSVDRLI
-109 VRRFIG
+109 VRRLIG
-115 QSTDA
+115 ETSAAAREFLADA
-120 VRSFLTEIHGIETE
+120 LDVEIDL
-134 TPVSIGDRFEILALF
+134 PVSIGDGFEILGF
-149 DDISYLDAIT
+149 GHEISFRDAVT
-159 ISEDLV
+159 ISGELV
-165 TRRLVESAEPDVM
+165 ARGLVVSAEPDVM
-178 RSSTAVPNDPRF
+178 RTSTVVPNDPRF

-195 LQTPGSSA
+195 LQTPGSST

-209 SAWDISLG
+209 SAWDITRG
-217 SSNIVVAVIDTG
+217 SSSVVVAVIDTG

-240 VDGYDFVSQSK
+240 VDGYDFVSQTK
-251 NGKDGDGWDSDETD
+251 NSKDGDGWDSDETD
-265 VGDWSESDDAL
+265 VGDWSESDDPL

-292 THVAGIVAASG
+292 THVSGIIAA
-303 NNSVGIT
+303 NADNSVGIA
-310 GVAPNVRIQH
+310 GVAPNVRVQH

-334 AAAIRWAA
+334 AVAIRWAA
-342 GLPVAGVP
+342 GLPVDGVP

-358 INLSLGSPA
+358 INLSLGSQT
-367 ACAAVEQAAIDDAV
+367 ACAAVEQAAIDEAV

-389 AAGNAGVDLD
+389 AAGNAGLDLD
-399 TNDFAPSKCDNVISV
+399 TNDFAPSKCANVISV
-414 AALRYDGSRASYT
+414 AALRFDGSRASYT
-427 NFGSSVDVAAPGG
+427 NYGSSIDVAAPGG
-440 PNGILSL
+440 PDGILSL

-465 GTSMSTPMVSGIA
+465 GTSMSTPIVSGIA

-491 QVETIIEST
+491 QVESIIESS
-500 ARPFPTNVGTPCSS
+500 ARPFPTGVSTPCSS
-514 VSSDLYHCGSGI
+514 NPSDTFHCGTGI
-526 ADAGAAVRLAAQQ
+526 ADAGAALRLAAQQ
-539 RPQSSIPSSRLG
+539 LPQDSTPSTRLG
-551 STGDRFSTNLAVEA
+551 STGDRFTTNLAVEA

-593 NADILLVPPSGLGTD
+593 NADIVLVPPTGLGSE
-608 QIAAIVKENPQTVW
+608 QIAAIVRENPQTVW

-637 LTTATSLGGAGVDVS
+637 LTTSTSLGGAGLDSS
-652 RIERVYGA
+652 RIERVFGA
-660 TRYDTAIEVS
+660 TRYDTAVEVS

-675 IAYLAAKPTAIVV
+675 IAYLAAQPTAIIV

-703 FGVAGGIGSHPV
+703 FGITGGIGSHPV
-715 FLVTRDTIPAGV
+715 FLVNRDTIPAGV
-727 VEQLRARGITN
+727 VEQLRARQITN

-747 VSETVRLGIQSL
+747 VSEAVRLGIQSL
-759 GISTRRVAGLDR
+759 GINTTRVAGPDR
-771 YATAAELGQ
+771 YATAAALGQ

-826 LGVTPLRLPTS
+826 LGVTSLRLPAS
-837 TATYLSTL
+837 TATYLATL
-845 TDLTTRITVI
+845 TGLTSRLTVI
-855 GSATAIPDSVVTEAA
+855 GSSTAVPASVITEATRA
-870 RSLAS
+870 LAS

>member
-1 MLSVTLRTILPVG
+1 VR
-14 DRQVILN
+14 
-21 TGHLKHFEISYG
+21 ISNAS
-33 CTFGMSSRGS
+33 TRSTRGQ
-43 RVRTRVATRKNTR
+43 
-56 AKRRSWLAAA
+56 RRPSFVVVSLI
-66 ALLAVGA
+66 LAVA
-73 STFSASPAAAAQ
+73 STFATTPMATAQSNTSVIDAAP
-85 ADISSVSNV
+85 
-94 SATDT
+94 
-99 SSDDPVDRLI
+99 DDSVDRLI
-109 VRRFIG
+109 VRRLIG
-115 QSTDA
+115 ETSAAAREFLADA
-120 VRSFLTEIHGIETE
+120 LDVEIDL
-134 TPVSIGDRFEILALF
+134 PVSIGDGFEILGF
-149 DDISYLDAIT
+149 GHEISFRDAVT
-159 ISEDLV
+159 ISGELV
-165 TRRLVESAEPDVM
+165 ARGLVVSAEPDVM
-178 RSSTAVPNDPRF
+178 RTSTAVPNDPRF

-195 LQTPGSSA
+195 LQTPGSST

-209 SAWDISLG
+209 SAWDITRG
-217 SSNIVVAVIDTG
+217 SSSVVVAVIDTG

-240 VDGYDFVSQSK
+240 VDGYDFVSQTK
-251 NGKDGDGWDSDETD
+251 NSKDGDGWDSDETD
-265 VGDWSESDDAL
+265 VGDWSESDDPL

-292 THVAGIVAASG
+292 THVSGIIAA
-303 NNSVGIT
+303 NADNSVGIA
-310 GVAPNVRIQH
+310 GVAPNVRVQH

-334 AAAIRWAA
+334 AVAIRWAA
-342 GLPVAGVP
+342 GLPVDGVP

-358 INLSLGSPA
+358 INLSLGSQT
-367 ACAAVEQAAIDDAV
+367 ACAAVEQAAIDEAV

-389 AAGNAGVDLD
+389 AAGNAGLDLD
-399 TNDFAPSKCDNVISV
+399 TNDFAPSKCANVISV
-414 AALRYDGSRASYT
+414 AALRFDGSRASYT
-427 NFGSSVDVAAPGG
+427 NYGSSIDVAAPGG
-440 PNGILSL
+440 PGGILSL

-465 GTSMSTPMVSGIA
+465 GTSMSTPIVSGIA

-491 QVETIIEST
+491 QVESIIESS
-500 ARPFPTNVGTPCSS
+500 ARPFPTGVSTPCSS
-514 VSSDLYHCGSGI
+514 NPSDTFHCGTGI
-526 ADAGAAVRLAAQQ
+526 ADAGAALRLAAQQ
-539 RPQSSIPSSRLG
+539 LPQNSTPSTRLG
-551 STGDRFSTNLAVEA
+551 STGDRFTTNLAVEA

-593 NADILLVPPSGLGTD
+593 NADIVLVPPTGLGSE
-608 QIAAIVKENPQTVW
+608 QIAAIVRENPQTVW

-637 LTTATSLGGAGVDVS
+637 LTTSTSLGGAGLDSS
-652 RIERVYGA
+652 RIERVFGA
-660 TRYDTAIEVS
+660 TRYDTAVEVS

-675 IAYLAAKPTAIVV
+675 IAYLAAQPTAIIV

-703 FGVAGGIGSHPV
+703 FGITGGIGSHPV
-715 FLVTRDTIPAGV
+715 FLVNRDTIPAGV
-727 VEQLRARGITN
+727 VEQLRARQITN

-747 VSETVRLGIQSL
+747 VSEAVRLGIQSL
-759 GISTRRVAGLDR
+759 GINTTRVAGPDR
-771 YATAAELGQ
+771 YATAAALGQ

-826 LGVTPLRLPTS
+826 LGVTSLRLPAS
-837 TATYLSTL
+837 TATYLATL
-845 TDLTTRITVI
+845 TGLTSRLTVI
-855 GSATAIPDSVVTEAA
+855 GSSTAVPASVITEATRA
-870 RSLAS
+870 LAS

>member
-1 MLSVTLRTILPVG
+1 M
-14 DRQVILN
+14 
-21 TGHLKHFEISYG
+21 
-33 CTFGMSSRGS
+33 
-43 RVRTRVATRKNTR
+43 
-56 AKRRSWLAAA
+56 
-66 ALLAVGA
+66 
-73 STFSASPAAAAQ
+73 AAAQ
-85 ADISSVSNV
+85 SNTSVID
-94 SATDT
+94 AAP
-99 SSDDPVDRLI
+99 DDSVDRLI
-109 VRRFIG
+109 VRRLIG
-115 QSTDA
+115 ETSAAAREFLADA
-120 VRSFLTEIHGIETE
+120 LDIEIDL
-134 TPVSIGDRFEILALF
+134 PVSIGDGFEILGF
-149 DDISYLDAIT
+149 GHEISFRDAVT
-159 ISEDLV
+159 ISGELV
-165 TRRLVESAEPDVM
+165 ARGLVRSAEPDVM
-178 RSSTAVPNDPRF
+178 RTSTVVPNDPRF

-195 LQTPGSSA
+195 LQTPGSST

-209 SAWDISLG
+209 SAWDITRG
-217 SSNIVVAVIDTG
+217 SSSVVVAVIDTG

-240 VDGYDFVSQSK
+240 VDGYDFVSQTK
-251 NGKDGDGWDSDETD
+251 NSKDGDGWDSDETD
-265 VGDWSESDDAL
+265 VGDWSESDDPL

-292 THVAGIVAASG
+292 THVSGIIAA
-303 NNSVGIT
+303 NADNSVGIA
-310 GVAPNVRIQH
+310 GVAPNVRVQH

-334 AAAIRWAA
+334 AVAIRWAA
-342 GLPVAGVP
+342 GLPVDGVP

-358 INLSLGSPA
+358 INLSLGSQT
-367 ACAAVEQAAIDDAV
+367 ACAAVEQAAIDEAV

-389 AAGNAGVDLD
+389 AAGNAGLDLD
-399 TNDFAPSKCDNVISV
+399 TNDFAPSKCANVISV
-414 AALRYDGSRASYT
+414 AALRFDGSRASYT
-427 NFGSSVDVAAPGG
+427 NYGSSIDVAAPGG
-440 PNGILSL
+440 PGGILSL

-465 GTSMSTPMVSGIA
+465 GTSMSTPIVSGIA

-491 QVETIIEST
+491 QVESIIESS
-500 ARPFPTNVGTPCSS
+500 ARPFPTGVSTPCSS
-514 VSSDLYHCGSGI
+514 NPSDTFHCGTGI
-526 ADAGAAVRLAAQQ
+526 ADAGAALRLAAQQ
-539 RPQSSIPSSRLG
+539 LPQDSTPSTRLG
-551 STGDRFSTNLAVEA
+551 STGDRFTTNLAVEA

-593 NADILLVPPSGLGTD
+593 NADIVLVPPTGLGSE
-608 QIAAIVKENPQTVW
+608 QIAAIVRENPQTVW

-637 LTTATSLGGAGVDVS
+637 LTTSTSLGGAGLDSS
-652 RIERVYGA
+652 RIERVFGA
-660 TRYDTAIEVS
+660 TRYDTAVEVS

-675 IAYLAAKPTAIVV
+675 IAYLAAQPTAIIV

-703 FGVAGGIGSHPV
+703 FGITGGIGSHPV
-715 FLVTRDTIPAGV
+715 FLVNRDTIPAGV
-727 VEQLRARGITN
+727 VEQLRARQITN

-747 VSETVRLGIQSL
+747 VSEAVRLGIQSL
-759 GISTRRVAGLDR
+759 GINTTRVAGPDR
-771 YATAAELGQ
+771 YATAAALGQ

-826 LGVTPLRLPTS
+826 LGVTSLRLPAS
-837 TATYLSTL
+837 TATYLATL
-845 TDLTTRITVI
+845 TGLTSRLTVI
-855 GSATAIPDSVVTEAA
+855 GSSTAVPASVITEATRA
-870 RSLAS
+870 LAS

>member
-1 MLSVTLRTILPVG
+1 M
-14 DRQVILN
+14 
-21 TGHLKHFEISYG
+21 
-33 CTFGMSSRGS
+33 
-43 RVRTRVATRKNTR
+43 
-56 AKRRSWLAAA
+56 
-66 ALLAVGA
+66 
-73 STFSASPAAAAQ
+73 STFATTPMATAQSNTSVIDAAP
-85 ADISSVSNV
+85 
-94 SATDT
+94 
-99 SSDDPVDRLI
+99 DDSVDRLI
-109 VRRFIG
+109 VRRLIG
-115 QSTDA
+115 ETSAAAREFLADA
-120 VRSFLTEIHGIETE
+120 LDVEIDL
-134 TPVSIGDRFEILALF
+134 PVSIGDGFEILGF
-149 DDISYLDAIT
+149 GHEISFRDAVT
-159 ISEDLV
+159 ISGELV
-165 TRRLVESAEPDVM
+165 ARGLVRSAEPDVM
-178 RSSTAVPNDPRF
+178 RTSTAVPNDPRF

-195 LQTPGSSA
+195 LQTPGSST

-209 SAWDISLG
+209 SAWDITRG
-217 SSNIVVAVIDTG
+217 SSSVVVAVIDTG

-240 VDGYDFVSQSK
+240 VDGYDFVSQTK
-251 NGKDGDGWDSDETD
+251 NSKDGDGWDSDETD
-265 VGDWSESDDAL
+265 VGDWSESDDPL

-292 THVAGIVAASG
+292 THVSGIIAA
-303 NNSVGIT
+303 NADNSVGIA
-310 GVAPNVRIQH
+310 GVAPNVRVQH

-334 AAAIRWAA
+334 AVAIRWAA
-342 GLPVAGVP
+342 GLPVDGVP

-358 INLSLGSPA
+358 INLSLGSQT
-367 ACAAVEQAAIDDAV
+367 ACAAVEQAAIDEAV

-389 AAGNAGVDLD
+389 AAGNAGLDLD
-399 TNDFAPSKCDNVISV
+399 TNDFAPSKCANVISV
-414 AALRYDGSRASYT
+414 AALRFDGSRASYT
-427 NFGSSVDVAAPGG
+427 NYGSSIDVAAPGG
-440 PNGILSL
+440 PGGILSL

-465 GTSMSTPMVSGIA
+465 GTSMSTPIVSGIA

-491 QVETIIEST
+491 QVESIIESS
-500 ARPFPTNVGTPCSS
+500 ARPFPTGVSTPCSS
-514 VSSDLYHCGSGI
+514 NPSDTFHCGTGI
-526 ADAGAAVRLAAQQ
+526 ADAGAALRLAAQQ
-539 RPQSSIPSSRLG
+539 LPQNSTPSTRLG
-551 STGDRFSTNLAVEA
+551 STGDRFTTNLAVEA

-593 NADILLVPPSGLGTD
+593 NADIVLVPPTGLGSE
-608 QIAAIVKENPQTVW
+608 QIAAIVRENPQTVW

-637 LTTATSLGGAGVDVS
+637 LTTSTSLGGAGLDSS
-652 RIERVYGA
+652 RIERVFGA
-660 TRYDTAIEVS
+660 TRYDTAVEVS

-675 IAYLAAKPTAIVV
+675 IAYLAAQPTAIIV

-703 FGVAGGIGSHPV
+703 FGITGGIGSHPV
-715 FLVTRDTIPAGV
+715 FLVNRDTIPAGV
-727 VEQLRARGITN
+727 VEQLRARQITN

-747 VSETVRLGIQSL
+747 VSEAVRLGIQSL
-759 GISTRRVAGLDR
+759 GINTTRVAGPDR
-771 YATAAELGQ
+771 YATAAALGQ

-826 LGVTPLRLPTS
+826 LGVTSLRLPAS
-837 TATYLSTL
+837 TATYLATL
-845 TDLTTRITVI
+845 TGLTSRLTVI
-855 GSATAIPDSVVTEAA
+855 GSSTAVPASVITEATRA
-870 RSLAS
+870 LAS

>member
-1 MLSVTLRTILPVG
+1 MATAQSNTPVI
-14 DRQVILN
+14 D
-21 TGHLKHFEISYG
+21 
-33 CTFGMSSRGS
+33 
-43 RVRTRVATRKNTR
+43 
-56 AKRRSWLAAA
+56 AA
-66 ALLAVGA
+66 
-73 STFSASPAAAAQ
+73 P
-85 ADISSVSNV
+85 
-94 SATDT
+94 
-99 SSDDPVDRLI
+99 DDSVDRLI
-109 VRRFIG
+109 VRRLIG
-115 QSTDA
+115 ETSAAAREFLADA
-120 VRSFLTEIHGIETE
+120 LDVEIDL
-134 TPVSIGDRFEILALF
+134 PVSIGDGFEILGF
-149 DDISYLDAIT
+149 GHEISFRDAVT
-159 ISEDLV
+159 ISGELV
-165 TRRLVESAEPDVM
+165 ARGLVRSAEPDVM
-178 RSSTAVPNDPRF
+178 RTSTAVPNDPRF

-195 LQTPGSSA
+195 LQTPGSST

-209 SAWDISLG
+209 SAWDITRG
-217 SSNIVVAVIDTG
+217 SSSVVVAVIDTG

-240 VDGYDFVSQSK
+240 VDGYDFVSQTK
-251 NGKDGDGWDSDETD
+251 NSKDGDGWDSDETD
-265 VGDWSESDDAL
+265 LGDWSESDDPL

-292 THVAGIVAASG
+292 THVSGIIAA
-303 NNSVGIT
+303 NADNSVGIA
-310 GVAPNVRIQH
+310 GVAPNVRVQH

-334 AAAIRWAA
+334 AVAIRWAA
-342 GLPVAGVP
+342 GLPVDGVP

-358 INLSLGSPA
+358 INLSLGSQT
-367 ACAAVEQAAIDDAV
+367 ACAAVEQAAIDEAV

-389 AAGNAGVDLD
+389 AAGNAGLDLD
-399 TNDFAPSKCDNVISV
+399 TNDFAPSKCANVISV
-414 AALRYDGSRASYT
+414 AALRFDGSRASYT
-427 NFGSSVDVAAPGG
+427 NYGSSIDVAAPGG
-440 PNGILSL
+440 PGGILSL

-465 GTSMSTPMVSGIA
+465 GTSMSTPIVSGIA

-491 QVETIIEST
+491 QVESIIESS
-500 ARPFPTNVGTPCSS
+500 ARPFPTGVSTPCSS
-514 VSSDLYHCGSGI
+514 NPSDTFHCGTGI
-526 ADAGAAVRLAAQQ
+526 ADAGAALRLAAQQ
-539 RPQSSIPSSRLG
+539 LPQNSTPSTRLG
-551 STGDRFSTNLAVEA
+551 STGDRFTTNLAVEA

-593 NADILLVPPSGLGTD
+593 NADIVLVPPTGLGSE
-608 QIAAIVKENPQTVW
+608 QITAIVRENPQTVW

-637 LTTATSLGGAGVDVS
+637 LTTSTSLGGAGLDSS
-652 RIERVYGA
+652 RIERVFGA
-660 TRYDTAIEVS
+660 TRYDTAVEVS

-675 IAYLAAKPTAIVV
+675 IAYLAAQPTAIIV

-703 FGVAGGIGSHPV
+703 FGITGGIGSHPV
-715 FLVTRDTIPAGV
+715 FLVNRDTIPAGV
-727 VEQLRARGITN
+727 VEQLRARQITN

-747 VSETVRLGIQSL
+747 VSEAVRLGIQSL
-759 GISTRRVAGLDR
+759 GINTTRVAGPDR
-771 YATAAELGQ
+771 YATAAALGQ

-826 LGVTPLRLPTS
+826 LGVTSLRLPAS
-837 TATYLSTL
+837 TAAYLATL
-845 TDLTTRITVI
+845 TGLTSRLTVI
-855 GSATAIPDSVVTEAA
+855 GSSTAVPASVITEATRA
-870 RSLAS
+870 LAS

>member
-1 MLSVTLRTILPVG
+1 VR
-14 DRQVILN
+14 
-21 TGHLKHFEISYG
+21 IS
-33 CTFGMSSRGS
+33 TASTRSTRGQ
-43 RVRTRVATRKNTR
+43 
-56 AKRRSWLAAA
+56 RRPSFVVVSLI
-66 ALLAVGA
+66 LAVV
-73 STFSASPAAAAQ
+73 STFATTPMATAQSNTSVIDAAP
-85 ADISSVSNV
+85 
-94 SATDT
+94 
-99 SSDDPVDRLI
+99 DDSVDRLI
-109 VRRFIG
+109 VRRLIG
-115 QSTDA
+115 ETSAAAREFLADA
-120 VRSFLTEIHGIETE
+120 LDVEIDL
-134 TPVSIGDRFEILALF
+134 PVSIGDGFEILGF
-149 DDISYLDAIT
+149 GHEISFRDAVT
-159 ISEDLV
+159 ISGELV
-165 TRRLVESAEPDVM
+165 ARGLVVSAEPDVM
-178 RSSTAVPNDPRF
+178 RTSTAVPNDPRF

-195 LQTPGSSA
+195 LQTPGSST

-209 SAWDISLG
+209 SAWDITRG
-217 SSNIVVAVIDTG
+217 SSSVVVAVIDTG

-240 VDGYDFVSQSK
+240 VDGYDFVSQTK
-251 NGKDGDGWDSDETD
+251 NSKDGDGWDSDETD
-265 VGDWSESDDAL
+265 VGDWSESDDPL

-292 THVAGIVAASG
+292 THVSGIIAA
-303 NNSVGIT
+303 NADNSVGIA
-310 GVAPNVRIQH
+310 GVAPNVRVQH

-334 AAAIRWAA
+334 AVAIRWAA
-342 GLPVAGVP
+342 GLPVDGVP

-358 INLSLGSPA
+358 INLSLGSQT
-367 ACAAVEQAAIDDAV
+367 ACAAVEQAAIDEAV

-389 AAGNAGVDLD
+389 AAGNAGLDLD
-399 TNDFAPSKCDNVISV
+399 TNDFAPSKCANVISV
-414 AALRYDGSRASYT
+414 AALRFDGSRASYT
-427 NFGSSVDVAAPGG
+427 NYGSSIDVAAPGG
-440 PNGILSL
+440 PGGILSL

-465 GTSMSTPMVSGIA
+465 GTSMSTPIVSGIA

-491 QVETIIEST
+491 QVESIIESS
-500 ARPFPTNVGTPCSS
+500 ARPFPTGVSTPCSS
-514 VSSDLYHCGSGI
+514 NPSDTFHCGTGI
-526 ADAGAAVRLAAQQ
+526 ADAGAALRLAAQQ
-539 RPQSSIPSSRLG
+539 LPQNSTPSTRLG
-551 STGDRFSTNLAVEA
+551 STGDRFTTNLAVEA

-593 NADILLVPPSGLGTD
+593 NADIVLVPPTGLGSE
-608 QIAAIVKENPQTVW
+608 QIAAIVRENPQTVW

-637 LTTATSLGGAGVDVS
+637 LTTSTSLGGAGLDSS
-652 RIERVYGA
+652 RIERVFGA
-660 TRYDTAIEVS
+660 TRYDTAVEVS

-675 IAYLAAKPTAIVV
+675 IAYLAAQPTAIIV

-703 FGVAGGIGSHPV
+703 FGITGGIGSHPV
-715 FLVTRDTIPAGV
+715 FLVNRDTIPAGV
-727 VEQLRARGITN
+727 VEQLRARQITN

-747 VSETVRLGIQSL
+747 VSEAVRLGIQSL
-759 GISTRRVAGLDR
+759 GINTTRVAGPDR
-771 YATAAELGQ
+771 YATAAALGQ

-826 LGVTPLRLPTS
+826 LGVTSLRLPAS
-837 TATYLSTL
+837 TAAYLATL
-845 TDLTTRITVI
+845 TGLTSRLTVI
-855 GSATAIPDSVVTEAA
+855 GSSTAVPASVITEATRA
-870 RSLAS
+870 LAS

>member
-1 MLSVTLRTILPVG
+1 MKKSATTTRGPKGLRHPWLTIAAVLV
-14 DRQVILN
+14 
-21 TGHLKHFEISYG
+21 
-33 CTFGMSSRGS
+33 
-43 RVRTRVATRKNTR
+43 
-56 AKRRSWLAAA
+56 AAA
-66 ALLAVGA
+66 STVSTASAAVDGSDVSPEPSVALGTGA
-73 STFSASPAAAAQ
+73 STEL
-85 ADISSVSNV
+85 
-94 SATDT
+94 
-99 SSDDPVDRLI
+99 VDRLV
-109 VRRFIG
+109 VRRHEG
-115 QSTDA
+115 
-120 VRSFLTEIHGIETE
+120 RSSEAARTFLAEVHGIETDS
-134 TPVSIGDRFEILALF
+134 PVSIGDRFEIITLSDVLTDELAIAVT
-149 DDISYLDAIT
+149 D
-159 ISEDLV
+159 ELV
-165 TRRLVESAEPDVM
+165 TRGLVESAEPDVM
-178 RSSTAVPNDPRF
+178 RSSSVVPNDPRF

-195 LQTPGSSA
+195 LQTPGPSA

-209 SAWDISLG
+209 SAWDVSRG
-217 SSNIVVAVIDTG
+217 SSSVVVAVIDTG

-251 NGKDGDGWDSDETD
+251 NSKDGDGWDPDETD
-265 VGDWSESDDAL
+265 VGDWSESDDPL

-281 GDPFKS
+281 GDPFKP

-292 THVAGIVAASG
+292 THVSGIVAANG

-334 AAAIRWAA
+334 AVAIRWAA
-342 GLPVAGVP
+342 GLPVDGVP

-358 INLSLGSPA
+358 INLSLGSA
-367 ACAAVEQAAIDDAV
+367 TACASVEQAAINDAV

-427 NFGSSVDVAAPGG
+427 NYGSLVDVAAPGG
-440 PNGILSL
+440 PGGILSL
-447 QNGGTRT
+447 QNGGSRT
-454 ADSSWTYGYKQ
+454 ATGDWTYGYKQ
-465 GTSMSTPMVSGIA
+465 GTSMSTPIVSGIA

-491 QVETIIEST
+491 QVESIIEST
-500 ARPFPTNVGTPCSS
+500 ARPFPTGVSTPCSS
-514 VSSDLYHCGSGI
+514 NPSDLYHCGSGV

-539 RPQSSIPSSRLG
+539 LPQNSTPSTRLG
-551 STGDRFSTNLAVEA
+551 STGDRFSTNLAVES

-593 NADILLVPPSGLGTD
+593 NADIILVPPTGLGAE

-622 ILGGPQAIPTSVETQ
+622 ILGGPQAIPTSVEAQ
-637 LTTATSLGGAGVDVS
+637 LTAATSLGGAGVDPS
-652 RIERVYGA
+652 RIERVFGA
-660 TRYDTAIEVS
+660 TRYDTAVEVS
-670 KRIDT
+670 KRIQT

-703 FGVAGGIGSHPV
+703 FGITDGIGSHPV
-715 FLVTRDTIPAGV
+715 FLVNRDTIPAGV

-747 VSETVRLGIQSL
+747 VSEAVRLGIQSL
-759 GISTRRVAGLDR
+759 GITTTRVAGPDR
-771 YATAAELGQ
+771 YATAATLGQ

-826 LGVTPLRLPTS
+826 LGVTPLRLPAS

-845 TDLTTRITVI
+845 TDLTSRFTVI
-855 GSATAIPDSVVTEAA
+855 GSASAIPDSVITEATRA
-870 RSLAS
+870 LAS

>member
-1 MLSVTLRTILPVG
+1 MATAQSNTSVI
-14 DRQVILN
+14 D
-21 TGHLKHFEISYG
+21 
-33 CTFGMSSRGS
+33 
-43 RVRTRVATRKNTR
+43 
-56 AKRRSWLAAA
+56 AA
-66 ALLAVGA
+66 
-73 STFSASPAAAAQ
+73 P
-85 ADISSVSNV
+85 
-94 SATDT
+94 
-99 SSDDPVDRLI
+99 DDSVDRLI
-109 VRRFIG
+109 VRRLIG
-115 QSTDA
+115 ETSAAAREFLADA
-120 VRSFLTEIHGIETE
+120 LDVEIDL
-134 TPVSIGDRFEILALF
+134 PVSIGDGFEILGF
-149 DDISYLDAIT
+149 GHEISFRDAVT
-159 ISEDLV
+159 ISGELV
-165 TRRLVESAEPDVM
+165 ARGLVVSAEPDVM
-178 RSSTAVPNDPRF
+178 RTSTVVPNDPRF

-195 LQTPGSSA
+195 LQTPGSST

-209 SAWDISLG
+209 SAWDITRG
-217 SSNIVVAVIDTG
+217 SSSVVVAVIDTG

-240 VDGYDFVSQSK
+240 VDGYDFVSQTK
-251 NGKDGDGWDSDETD
+251 NSKDGDGWDSDETD
-265 VGDWSESDDAL
+265 VGDWSESDDPL

-292 THVAGIVAASG
+292 THVSGIIAA
-303 NNSVGIT
+303 NADNSVGIA
-310 GVAPNVRIQH
+310 GVAPNVRVQH

-334 AAAIRWAA
+334 AVAIRWAA
-342 GLPVAGVP
+342 GLPVDGVP

-358 INLSLGSPA
+358 INLSLGSQT
-367 ACAAVEQAAIDDAV
+367 ACAAVEQAAIDEAV

-389 AAGNAGVDLD
+389 AAGNAGLDLD
-399 TNDFAPSKCDNVISV
+399 TNDFAPSKCANVISV
-414 AALRYDGSRASYT
+414 AALRFDGSRASYT
-427 NFGSSVDVAAPGG
+427 NYGSSIDVAAPGG
-440 PNGILSL
+440 PGGILSL

-465 GTSMSTPMVSGIA
+465 GTSMSTPIVSGIA

-491 QVETIIEST
+491 QVESIIESS
-500 ARPFPTNVGTPCSS
+500 ARPFPTGVSTPCSS
-514 VSSDLYHCGSGI
+514 NPSDTFHCGTGI
-526 ADAGAAVRLAAQQ
+526 ADAGAALRLAAQQ
-539 RPQSSIPSSRLG
+539 LPQNSTPSTRLG
-551 STGDRFSTNLAVEA
+551 STGDRFTTNLAVEA

-593 NADILLVPPSGLGTD
+593 NADIVLVPPTGLGSE
-608 QIAAIVKENPQTVW
+608 QIAAIVRENPQTVW

-637 LTTATSLGGAGVDVS
+637 LTTSTSLGGAGLDSS
-652 RIERVYGA
+652 RIERVFGA
-660 TRYDTAIEVS
+660 TRYDTAVEVS

-675 IAYLAAKPTAIVV
+675 IAYLAAQPTAIIV

-703 FGVAGGIGSHPV
+703 FGITGGIGSHPV
-715 FLVTRDTIPAGV
+715 FLVNRDTIPAGV
-727 VEQLRARGITN
+727 VEQLRARQITN

-747 VSETVRLGIQSL
+747 VSEAVRLGIQSL
-759 GISTRRVAGLDR
+759 GINTTRVAGPDR
-771 YATAAELGQ
+771 YATAAALGQ

-826 LGVTPLRLPTS
+826 LGVTSLRLPAS
-837 TATYLSTL
+837 TATYLATL
-845 TDLTTRITVI
+845 TGLTSRLTVI
-855 GSATAIPDSVVTEAA
+855 GSSTAVPASVITEATRA
-870 RSLAS
+870 LAS

>member
-1 MLSVTLRTILPVG
+1 M
-14 DRQVILN
+14 
-21 TGHLKHFEISYG
+21 
-33 CTFGMSSRGS
+33 
-43 RVRTRVATRKNTR
+43 
-56 AKRRSWLAAA
+56 
-66 ALLAVGA
+66 
-73 STFSASPAAAAQ
+73 STFATTPMATAQSNTSVIDAAP
-85 ADISSVSNV
+85 
-94 SATDT
+94 
-99 SSDDPVDRLI
+99 DDSVDRLI
-109 VRRFIG
+109 VRRLIG
-115 QSTDA
+115 ETSAAAREFLADA
-120 VRSFLTEIHGIETE
+120 LDVEIDL
-134 TPVSIGDRFEILALF
+134 PVSIGDGFEILGF
-149 DDISYLDAIT
+149 GHEISFRDAVT
-159 ISEDLV
+159 ISGELV
-165 TRRLVESAEPDVM
+165 ARGLVRSAEPDVM
-178 RSSTAVPNDPRF
+178 RTSTAVPNDPRF

-195 LQTPGSSA
+195 LQTPGSST

-209 SAWDISLG
+209 SAWDITRG
-217 SSNIVVAVIDTG
+217 SSSVVVAVIDTG

-240 VDGYDFVSQSK
+240 VDGYDFVSQTK
-251 NGKDGDGWDSDETD
+251 NSKDGDGWDSDETD
-265 VGDWSESDDAL
+265 VGDWSESDDPL

-292 THVAGIVAASG
+292 THVSGIIAA
-303 NNSVGIT
+303 NADNSVGIA
-310 GVAPNVRIQH
+310 GVAPNVRVQH

-334 AAAIRWAA
+334 AVAIRWAA
-342 GLPVAGVP
+342 GLPVDGVP

-358 INLSLGSPA
+358 INLSLGSQT
-367 ACAAVEQAAIDDAV
+367 ACAAVEQAAIDEAV

-389 AAGNAGVDLD
+389 AAGNAGLDLD
-399 TNDFAPSKCDNVISV
+399 TNDFAPSKCANVISV
-414 AALRYDGSRASYT
+414 AALRFDGSRASYT
-427 NFGSSVDVAAPGG
+427 NYGSSIDVAAPGG
-440 PNGILSL
+440 PGGILSL

-465 GTSMSTPMVSGIA
+465 GTSMSTPIVSGIA

-491 QVETIIEST
+491 QVESIIESS
-500 ARPFPTNVGTPCSS
+500 ARPFPTGVSTPCSS
-514 VSSDLYHCGSGI
+514 NPSDTFHCGTGI
-526 ADAGAAVRLAAQQ
+526 ADAGAALRLAAQQ
-539 RPQSSIPSSRLG
+539 LPQDSTPSTRLG
-551 STGDRFSTNLAVEA
+551 STGDRFTTNLAVEA

-593 NADILLVPPSGLGTD
+593 NADIVLVPPTGLGSE
-608 QIAAIVKENPQTVW
+608 QIAAIVRENPQTVW

-637 LTTATSLGGAGVDVS
+637 LTTSTSLGGAGLDSS
-652 RIERVYGA
+652 RIERVFGA
-660 TRYDTAIEVS
+660 TRYDTAVEVS

-675 IAYLAAKPTAIVV
+675 IAYLAAQPTAIIV

-703 FGVAGGIGSHPV
+703 FGITGGIGSHPV
-715 FLVTRDTIPAGV
+715 FLVNRDTIPAGV
-727 VEQLRARGITN
+727 VEQLRARQITN

-747 VSETVRLGIQSL
+747 VSEAVRLGIQSL
-759 GISTRRVAGLDR
+759 GINTTRVAGPDR
-771 YATAAELGQ
+771 YATAAALGQ

-826 LGVTPLRLPTS
+826 LGVTSLRLPAS
-837 TATYLSTL
+837 TATYLATL
-845 TDLTTRITVI
+845 TGLTSRLTVI
-855 GSATAIPDSVVTEAA
+855 GSSTAVPASVITEATRA
-870 RSLAS
+870 LAS

>member
-1 MLSVTLRTILPVG
+1 MR
-14 DRQVILN
+14 
-21 TGHLKHFEISYG
+21 ISNAS
-33 CTFGMSSRGS
+33 TRSTRGQ
-43 RVRTRVATRKNTR
+43 
-56 AKRRSWLAAA
+56 RRPSFVVVSLI
-66 ALLAVGA
+66 LAVA
-73 STFSASPAAAAQ
+73 STFATTPMATAQSNTSVIDAAP
-85 ADISSVSNV
+85 
-94 SATDT
+94 
-99 SSDDPVDRLI
+99 DDSVDRLI
-109 VRRFIG
+109 VRRLIG
-115 QSTDA
+115 ETSAAAREFLADA
-120 VRSFLTEIHGIETE
+120 LDVEIDL
-134 TPVSIGDRFEILALF
+134 PVSIGDGFEILGF
-149 DDISYLDAIT
+149 GHEISFRDAVT
-159 ISEDLV
+159 ISGELV
-165 TRRLVESAEPDVM
+165 ARGLVVSAEPDVM
-178 RSSTAVPNDPRF
+178 RTSTAVPNDPRF

-195 LQTPGSSA
+195 LQTPGSST

-209 SAWDISLG
+209 SAWDITRG
-217 SSNIVVAVIDTG
+217 SSSVVVAVIDTG

-240 VDGYDFVSQSK
+240 VDGYDFVSQTK
-251 NGKDGDGWDSDETD
+251 NSKDGDGWDSDETD
-265 VGDWSESDDAL
+265 VGDWSESDDPL

-292 THVAGIVAASG
+292 THVSGIIAA
-303 NNSVGIT
+303 NADNSVGIA
-310 GVAPNVRIQH
+310 GVAPNVRVQH

-334 AAAIRWAA
+334 AVAIRWAA
-342 GLPVAGVP
+342 GLPVDGVP

-358 INLSLGSPA
+358 INLSLGSQT
-367 ACAAVEQAAIDDAV
+367 ACAAVEQAAIDEAV

-389 AAGNAGVDLD
+389 AAGNAGLDLD
-399 TNDFAPSKCDNVISV
+399 TNDFAPSKCANVISV
-414 AALRYDGSRASYT
+414 AALRFDGSRASYT
-427 NFGSSVDVAAPGG
+427 NYGSSIDVAAPGG
-440 PNGILSL
+440 PGGILSL

-465 GTSMSTPMVSGIA
+465 GTSMSTPIVSGIA

-491 QVETIIEST
+491 QVESIIESS
-500 ARPFPTNVGTPCSS
+500 ARPFPTGVSTPCSS
-514 VSSDLYHCGSGI
+514 NPSDTFHCGTGI
-526 ADAGAAVRLAAQQ
+526 ADAGAALRLAAQQ
-539 RPQSSIPSSRLG
+539 LPQNSTPSTRLG
-551 STGDRFSTNLAVEA
+551 STGDRFTTNLAVEA

-593 NADILLVPPSGLGTD
+593 NADIVLVPPTGLGSE
-608 QIAAIVKENPQTVW
+608 QIAAIVRENPQTVW

-637 LTTATSLGGAGVDVS
+637 LTTSTSLGGAGLDSS
-652 RIERVYGA
+652 RIERVFGA
-660 TRYDTAIEVS
+660 TRYDTAVEVS

-675 IAYLAAKPTAIVV
+675 IAYLAAQPTAIIV

-703 FGVAGGIGSHPV
+703 FGITGGIGSHPV
-715 FLVTRDTIPAGV
+715 FLVNRDTIPAGV
-727 VEQLRARGITN
+727 VEQLRARQITN

-747 VSETVRLGIQSL
+747 VSEAVRLGIQSL
-759 GISTRRVAGLDR
+759 GINTTRVAGPDR
-771 YATAAELGQ
+771 YATAAALGQ

-826 LGVTPLRLPTS
+826 LGVTSLRLPAS
-837 TATYLSTL
+837 TATYLATL
-845 TDLTTRITVI
+845 TGLTSRLTVI
-855 GSATAIPDSVVTEAA
+855 GSSTAVPASVITEATRA
-870 RSLAS
+870 LAS

>member
-1 MLSVTLRTILPVG
+1 MR
-14 DRQVILN
+14 
-21 TGHLKHFEISYG
+21 ISNAS
-33 CTFGMSSRGS
+33 TRSTRGQ
-43 RVRTRVATRKNTR
+43 
-56 AKRRSWLAAA
+56 RRPSFVVVSLI
-66 ALLAVGA
+66 LAVV
-73 STFSASPAAAAQ
+73 STFATTPMATAQSNTSVIDAAP
-85 ADISSVSNV
+85 
-94 SATDT
+94 
-99 SSDDPVDRLI
+99 DDSVDRLI
-109 VRRFIG
+109 VRRLIG
-115 QSTDA
+115 ETSAAAREFLADA
-120 VRSFLTEIHGIETE
+120 LDVEIDL
-134 TPVSIGDRFEILALF
+134 PVSIGDGFEILGF
-149 DDISYLDAIT
+149 GHEISFRDAVT
-159 ISEDLV
+159 ISGELV
-165 TRRLVESAEPDVM
+165 ARGLVVSAEPDVM
-178 RSSTAVPNDPRF
+178 RTSTAVPNDPRF

-195 LQTPGSSA
+195 LQTPGSST

-209 SAWDISLG
+209 SAWDITRG
-217 SSNIVVAVIDTG
+217 SSSVVVAVIDTG

-240 VDGYDFVSQSK
+240 VDGYDFVSQTK
-251 NGKDGDGWDSDETD
+251 NSKDGDGWDSDETD
-265 VGDWSESDDAL
+265 VGDWSESDDPL

-292 THVAGIVAASG
+292 THVSGIIAA
-303 NNSVGIT
+303 NADNSVGIA
-310 GVAPNVRIQH
+310 GVAPNVRVQH

-334 AAAIRWAA
+334 AVAIRWAA
-342 GLPVAGVP
+342 GLPVDGVP

-358 INLSLGSPA
+358 INLSLGSQT
-367 ACAAVEQAAIDDAV
+367 ACAAVEQAAIDEAV

-389 AAGNAGVDLD
+389 AAGNAGLDLD
-399 TNDFAPSKCDNVISV
+399 TNDFAPSKCANVISV
-414 AALRYDGSRASYT
+414 AALRFDGSRASYT
-427 NFGSSVDVAAPGG
+427 NYGSSIDVAAPGG
-440 PNGILSL
+440 PGGILSL

-465 GTSMSTPMVSGIA
+465 GTSMSTPIVSGIA

-491 QVETIIEST
+491 QVESIIESS
-500 ARPFPTNVGTPCSS
+500 ARPFPTGVSTPCSS
-514 VSSDLYHCGSGI
+514 NPSDTFHCGTGI
-526 ADAGAAVRLAAQQ
+526 ADAGAALRLAAQQ
-539 RPQSSIPSSRLG
+539 LPQNSTPSTRLG
-551 STGDRFSTNLAVEA
+551 STGDRFTTNLAVEA

-593 NADILLVPPSGLGTD
+593 NADIVLVPPTGLGSE
-608 QIAAIVKENPQTVW
+608 QIAAIVRENPQTVW

-637 LTTATSLGGAGVDVS
+637 LTTSTSLGGAGLDSS
-652 RIERVYGA
+652 RIERVFGA
-660 TRYDTAIEVS
+660 TRYDTAVEVS

-675 IAYLAAKPTAIVV
+675 IAYLAAQPTAIIV

-703 FGVAGGIGSHPV
+703 FGITGGIGSHPV
-715 FLVTRDTIPAGV
+715 FLVNRDTIPAGV
-727 VEQLRARGITN
+727 VEQLRARQITN

-747 VSETVRLGIQSL
+747 VSEAVRLGIQSL
-759 GISTRRVAGLDR
+759 GINTTRVAGPDR
-771 YATAAELGQ
+771 YATAAALGQ

-826 LGVTPLRLPTS
+826 LGVTSLRLPAS
-837 TATYLSTL
+837 TATYLATL
-845 TDLTTRITVI
+845 TGLTSRLTVI
-855 GSATAIPDSVVTEAA
+855 GSSTAVPASVITEATRA
-870 RSLAS
+870 LAS

>member
-1 MLSVTLRTILPVG
+1 MATAQSNTSVI
-14 DRQVILN
+14 D
-21 TGHLKHFEISYG
+21 
-33 CTFGMSSRGS
+33 
-43 RVRTRVATRKNTR
+43 
-56 AKRRSWLAAA
+56 AA
-66 ALLAVGA
+66 
-73 STFSASPAAAAQ
+73 P
-85 ADISSVSNV
+85 
-94 SATDT
+94 
-99 SSDDPVDRLI
+99 DDSVDRLI
-109 VRRFIG
+109 VRRLIG
-115 QSTDA
+115 ETSAAAREFLADA
-120 VRSFLTEIHGIETE
+120 LDIEIDL
-134 TPVSIGDRFEILALF
+134 PVSIGDGFEILGF
-149 DDISYLDAIT
+149 GHEISFRDAVT
-159 ISEDLV
+159 ISGELV
-165 TRRLVESAEPDVM
+165 ARGLVRSAEPDVM
-178 RSSTAVPNDPRF
+178 RTSTAVPNDPRF

-209 SAWDISLG
+209 SAWDITRG
-217 SSNIVVAVIDTG
+217 SSSVVVAVIDTG

-240 VDGYDFVSQSK
+240 VDGYDFVSQTK
-251 NGKDGDGWDSDETD
+251 NSKDGDGWDSDETD
-265 VGDWSESDDAL
+265 LGDWSESDDPL

-292 THVAGIVAASG
+292 THVSGIIAA
-303 NNSVGIT
+303 NADNSVGIA
-310 GVAPNVRIQH
+310 GVAPNVRVQH

-334 AAAIRWAA
+334 AVAIRWAA
-342 GLPVAGVP
+342 GLPVDGVP

-358 INLSLGSPA
+358 INLSLGSQT
-367 ACAAVEQAAIDDAV
+367 ACAAVEQAAIDEAV

-389 AAGNAGVDLD
+389 AAGNAGLDLD
-399 TNDFAPSKCDNVISV
+399 TNDFAPSKCANVISV
-414 AALRYDGSRASYT
+414 AALRFDGSRASYT
-427 NFGSSVDVAAPGG
+427 NYGSSIDVAAPGG
-440 PNGILSL
+440 PGGILSL

-465 GTSMSTPMVSGIA
+465 GTSMSTPIVSGIA

-491 QVETIIEST
+491 QVESIIESS
-500 ARPFPTNVGTPCSS
+500 ARPFPTGVSTPCSS
-514 VSSDLYHCGSGI
+514 NPSDTFHCGTGI
-526 ADAGAAVRLAAQQ
+526 ADAGAALRLAAQQ
-539 RPQSSIPSSRLG
+539 LPQNSTPSTRLG
-551 STGDRFSTNLAVEA
+551 STGDRFTTNLAVEA

-593 NADILLVPPSGLGTD
+593 NADIVLVPPTGLGSE
-608 QIAAIVKENPQTVW
+608 QIAAIVRENPQTVW

-637 LTTATSLGGAGVDVS
+637 LTTSTSLGGAGLDSS
-652 RIERVYGA
+652 RIERVFGA
-660 TRYDTAIEVS
+660 TRYDTAVEVS

-675 IAYLAAKPTAIVV
+675 IAYLAAQPTAIIV

-703 FGVAGGIGSHPV
+703 FGITGGIGSHPV
-715 FLVTRDTIPAGV
+715 FLVNRDTIPAGV
-727 VEQLRARGITN
+727 VEQLRARQITN

-747 VSETVRLGIQSL
+747 VSEAVRLGIQSL
-759 GISTRRVAGLDR
+759 GINTTRVAGPDR
-771 YATAAELGQ
+771 YATAAALGQ

-826 LGVTPLRLPTS
+826 LGVTSLRLPAS
-837 TATYLSTL
+837 TAAYLATL
-845 TDLTTRITVI
+845 TGLTSRLTVI
-855 GSATAIPDSVVTEAA
+855 GSSTAVPASVITEATRA
-870 RSLAS
+870 LAS